1 MEGNDQL
8 IGEALRKSA
17 VTLEEN
23 YPAGLLPATD
33 IWAAI
38 NAKRERRRV
47 IRIQR
52 WSAAAT
58 LLLLATAITIWLMV
72 KKEDGLPIVRHQMN
86 PIEMPAT
93 ENEARAYIKQLCLGN
108 NIACHSSVFNEL
120 QSELDDA
127 STELIAI
134 NQQIKLFGYDEQLFR
149 AKTRIEN
156 HQARIVKAMLQI
168 L

>member
-8 IGEALRKSA
+8 IDEALRKSA

-38 NAKRERRRV
+38 NAKRERRHV
-47 IRIQR
+47 SRIQK

-72 KKEDGLPIVRHQMN
+72 KKEAGLPIVRHQMN

-93 ENEARAYIKQLCLGN
+93 ENEARA
-108 NIACHSSVFNEL
+108 
-120 QSELDDA
+120 
-127 STELIAI
+127 
-134 NQQIKLFGYDEQLFR
+134 
-149 AKTRIEN
+149 
-156 HQARIVKAMLQI
+156 
-168 L
+168 